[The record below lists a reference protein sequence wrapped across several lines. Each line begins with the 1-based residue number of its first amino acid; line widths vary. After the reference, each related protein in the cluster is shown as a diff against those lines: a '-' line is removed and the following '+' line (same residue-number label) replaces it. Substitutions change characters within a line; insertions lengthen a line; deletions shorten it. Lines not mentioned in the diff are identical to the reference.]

1 MKTEADMTEIGSVMR
16 AVRLHSAGGPADLI
30 LEEID
35 TPHVLDG
42 EALVRVHA
50 AAITRD
56 ELGWPT
62 DRLPA
67 IPSYEMSGE
76 VVAVAPGVETVAVG
90 DPVFALTPFDR
101 DGAAADYIAVPV
113 SVLAGA
119 PRSIDDV
126 GAAALPLAALSAWQG
141 LFDHGH
147 LEQGQRVLVTGVS
160 GGVGHLATQLAHA
173 RGAHVIGSTSASDEE
188 ARAWGVDQV
197 IDGAGD
203 GLEDLE
209 PVDLVFDTAG
219 GDLLRRSPVIVRD
232 GGRIVSVA
240 EDPPEVAGGRSIETV
255 YFVVAPNREQLLDV
269 ARLVDAGELLPAI
282 DSVFPLADA
291 RAAFERSEQRGK
303 RGKVVLRVSDGGA
316 E

>member
-1 MKTEADMTEIGSVMR
+1 MKLEADTTEIGPVMR
-16 AVRLHSAGGPADLI
+16 AVRLHTAGGPAGLI
-30 LEEID
+30 LEEVE
-35 TPHVLDG
+35 TPGVLDG

-76 VVAVAPGVETVAVG
+76 VVAVGPGVETVALG

-101 DGAAADYIAVPV
+101 DGAAADYVAVPAT
-113 SVLAGA
+113 VLAGA
-119 PRSIDDV
+119 PRSIDHI

-160 GGVGHLATQLAHA
+160 GGVGHLATQLARAH
-173 RGAHVIGSTSASDEE
+173 GALVIGSTSASEE
-188 ARAWGVDQV
+188 GARAWGVDQV
-197 IDGAGD
+197 IDGAGA

-219 GDLLRRSPVIVRD
+219 GDLLPRSPAVVRD

-240 EDPPEVAGGRSIETV
+240 EDPPEVADGRSIETV
-255 YFVVAPNREQLLDV
+255 YFVVEPNREQLLGI
-269 ARLVDAGELLPAI
+269 ARLVDAGVLRPEI

-303 RGKVVLRVSDGGA
+303 RGKVVLRVSEAGA
-316 E
+316 R

>member
-1 MKTEADMTEIGSVMR
+1 MKLEADTTMR
-16 AVRLHSAGGPADLI
+16 AVRLHTSEGPAGLI

-56 ELGWPT
+56 ELGWHT

-76 VVAVAPGVETVAVG
+76 VVAVAPGVETVGVG

-101 DGAAADYIAVPV
+101 DGAAADYIAVPAAA
-113 SVLAGA
+113 LAGA
-119 PRSIDDV
+119 PHSIDHV
-126 GAAALPLAALSAWQG
+126 EAAALPLAALSAWQG

-160 GGVGHLATQLAHA
+160 GGVGHLATQLARAH
-173 RGAHVIGSTSASDEE
+173 GAHVIGTTSASEEE

-197 IDGAGD
+197 VDGAGA
-203 GLEDLE
+203 GLEDLDL
-209 PVDLVFDTAG
+209 VDLVFDTAG
-219 GDLLRRSPVIVRD
+219 GDLLRRSPTVVRD

-240 EDPPEVAGGRSIETV
+240 EDPPEVADGRSIETV
-255 YFVVAPNREQLLDV
+255 YFVVEPNNEQLLEI
-269 ARLVDAGELLPAI
+269 ARLVDAGELRPAI

-303 RGKVVLRVSDGGA
+303 RGKVVLRVSDEGA
-316 E
+316 P

>member
-1 MKTEADMTEIGSVMR
+1 MNLEADTTMR
-16 AVRLHSAGGPADLI
+16 AVRLHTPEGPAGLI
-30 LEEID
+30 LGEID
-35 TPHVLDG
+35 TPHALDG

-56 ELGWPT
+56 ELGWHT
-62 DRLPA
+62 ARLPA

-76 VVAVAPGVETVAVG
+76 VVAVAPGVEGVDVG

-101 DGAAADYIAVPV
+101 DGAAADYIAVPAA
-113 SVLAGA
+113 VLAGA
-119 PRSIDDV
+119 PRSIDHV

-147 LEQGQRVLVTGVS
+147 LERGQRVLVTGVG
-160 GGVGHLATQLAHA
+160 GGVGHLATQLARAH
-173 RGAHVIGSTSASDEE
+173 GAHVIGSTSASEEE
-188 ARAWGVDQV
+188 ARAWGVAEV
-197 IDGAGD
+197 IDGAGA

-219 GDLLRRSPVIVRD
+219 GDLLRRSPTVVRD

-240 EDPPEVAGGRSIETV
+240 EDPPEVADGRSIETV
-255 YFVVAPNREQLLDV
+255 YFVVEANREQLLEI
-269 ARLVDAGELLPAI
+269 ARLVDAGELRPAI

-291 RAAFERSEQRGK
+291 RVAFERSEQRGK
-303 RGKVVLRVSDGGA
+303 RGKVVLRVSDEGA
-316 E
+316 P